1 MIITSSPVSLRRD
14 DGIAVITIDNPP
26 VNALSQAV
34 RQGLAEAIESIAADS
49 TVRGAIL
56 ICAGR
61 TFVAGAD
68 IREFGKPPAPPMLR
82 DVIAGIERL
91 NKPVVAAIHGT
102 ALGGSFESPLGCHY
116 RVMDSHAFVGL
127 PEVTLGIIP
136 GAGGTQR
143 LPRLIGMAASI
154 DLITSGRSADAM
166 EALKLGIADIIAE
179 GDLIMSARNLLAAK
193 IGLPMSR
200 LSERPP
206 PAASTDA
213 FAEARKQ
220 VTARA
225 RGQASPLRA
234 LDLLEETARSDF
246 AHGMT
251 REAEVFADLRN
262 SDQARALR
270 HVFFAERETS
280 KIPEADAKPRPVA
293 QLGVIGGGLMGTGIA
308 AAALLAGLN
317 VILVERDAASADL
330 ARDRALGLLKT
341 SVERGKLAQADYE
354 TIAASRLRTTASSA
368 DLGFA
373 DLVIEAAFEDLG
385 VKQAIFRELDQVA
398 KPDAVLA
405 TNTSYLDVGAIAA
418 VTARPENV
426 IGLHFFSPAHIMKL
440 LEVVVPPGAQADAV
454 ATGFALGRKLG
465 KITVRTQVCD
475 GFIGNRILSAYRK
488 QAEYL
493 MEDGASPAEIDAAFR
508 NFGLPM
514 GVFEMQDMA
523 GLDIIWANRKALASR
538 RDPQERYVRI
548 VDLICERGHFGR
560 KTGSG
565 YYYYAGKSPVPDKE
579 ALAIIAEERRR
590 QGITPRHFTAD
601 EIMDRILLAMINEG
615 ARILDEGIALRSS
628 DIDVVMVNG
637 YGFPRWRGG
646 PMFMADEMGAGETLR
661 RIEAHAKDDAYFWKP
676 STLLRRLAETG
687 ETFNSL
693 LSSRRKPGPPE

>member
-1 MIITSSPVSLRRD
+1 MTTSPVSLRRE

-34 RQGLAEAIESIAADS
+34 RQGLAEAIESIATDT
-49 TVRGAIL
+49 TVRGVIL
-56 ICAGR
+56 ICAGK

-82 DVIAGIERL
+82 DVITRL
-91 NKPVVAAIHGT
+91 EALDKPIVAAIHGT
-102 ALGGSFESPLGCHY
+102 ALGGGFELALGCHY
-116 RVMDSHAFVGL
+116 RVMDRHAVVGL

-154 DLITSGRSADAM
+154 DMITSGRRADAT
-166 EALKLGIADIIAE
+166 EALKLGIADAIAE
-179 GDLIMSARNLLAAK
+179 GDLLTGTKDILAAK
-193 IGLPMSR
+193 TGLPISR
-200 LSERPP
+200 LSGRPP
-206 PAASTDA
+206 TTAFPAV
-213 FAEARKQ
+213 FAKVRKQ
-220 VTARA
+220 VAARA
-225 RGQASPLRA
+225 RGQISPVRA
-234 LDLLEETARSDF
+234 LDLLQETASSDF
-246 AHGMT
+246 AHGMA
-251 REAEVFADLRN
+251 REAEVFAELRN

-270 HVFFAERETS
+270 HIFFAEREIS
-280 KIPEADAKPRPVA
+280 KIPETDAKPRSVA

-317 VILVERDAASADL
+317 VTLVERDAASADL
-330 ARDRALGLLKT
+330 AKGRALGLLRA
-341 SVERGKLAQADYE
+341 SVERGKLAQADYDA
-354 TIAASRLRTTASSA
+354 IAAGRLRSTAFYA
-368 DLGFA
+368 DLKSA
-373 DLVIEAAFEDLG
+373 DLVIEAAFEDIA
-385 VKQAIFRELDQVA
+385 VKQSIFRELDKVTG
-398 KPDAVLA
+398 PDAILA

-440 LEVVVPPGAQADAV
+440 LEVVVPPEARAEAV
-454 ATGFALGRKLG
+454 ATGFALARLLG
-465 KITVRTQVCD
+465 KIPVRAGVCD

-508 NFGLPM
+508 SFGLPM

-523 GLDIIWANRKALASR
+523 GLDIIWANRKALAPR
-538 RDPQERYVRI
+538 RDPRERYVRI

-560 KTGSG
+560 KTGRG
-565 YYYYAGKSPVPDKE
+565 YYNYAGKSPVPDEE

-590 QGITPRHFTAD
+590 KGIKPHSFTSD

-646 PMFMADEMGAGETLR
+646 PMFMADQMGTAEVLR
-661 RIEAHAKDDAYFWKP
+661 RIEAHARDDAWFWRP
-676 STLLRRLAETG
+676 SVLLKRLAGTG
-687 ETFNSL
+687 
-693 LSSRRKPGPPE
+693 SSFG

>member
-1 MIITSSPVSLRRD
+1 MTTSPVSLQRD
-14 DGIAVITIDNPP
+14 DAIAVITIDNPP
-26 VNALSQAV
+26 VNAASQAV
-34 RQGLAEAIESIAADS
+34 RQGLIEAIESIAAD
-49 TVRGAIL
+49 TTIRGVVL
-56 ICAGR
+56 TCAGK

-82 DVIAGIERL
+82 DVIASIERL
-91 NKPVVAAIHGT
+91 DKPVVAAIHGT
-102 ALGGSFESPLGCHY
+102 ALGGGFELALGCHY
-116 RVMDSHAFVGL
+116 RVMDSYAFVGL

-143 LPRLIGMAASI
+143 LPRLVDMAASI
-154 DLITSGRSADAM
+154 DLITSGRRADAM
-166 EALKLGIADIIAE
+166 EALKLGIADIVAE
-179 GDLIMSARNLLAAK
+179 GDLLTSAKAFLAAK
-193 IGLPMSR
+193 IGLPVSR
-200 LSERPP
+200 LSERPL
-206 PAASTDA
+206 ATASTDV
-213 FAEARKQ
+213 FSEARKQ

-225 RGQASPLRA
+225 RGQVSPLRA

-270 HVFFAERETS
+270 YIFFAERETG
-280 KIPEADAKPRPVA
+280 KIPEADAKPRPIA

-317 VILVERDAASADL
+317 VILVERDAASATL
-330 ARDRALGLLKT
+330 AKDRALALLKA
-341 SVERGKLAQADYE
+341 SIERGKLAQADYDA
-354 TIAASRLRTTASSA
+354 IASGRLRTSDAYGDLTA
-368 DLGFA
+368 A
-373 DLVIEAAFEDLG
+373 DLVIEAAFEDLA

-398 KPDAVLA
+398 KPEAVLA
-405 TNTSYLDVGAIAA
+405 TNTSYLDVGAVAA
-418 VTARPENV
+418 LTARPENV

-440 LEVVVPPGAQADAV
+440 LEVVVPPEARADAV

-465 KITVRTQVCD
+465 KIAVRAGVCY

-508 NFGLPM
+508 SFGLPM

-538 RDPQERYVRI
+538 RDSQERYVRI

-565 YYYYAGKSPVPDKE
+565 YYNYAGKAPVPNEE
-579 ALAIIAEERRR
+579 ALAIISQERRR
-590 QGITPRHFTAD
+590 KGIMPRHFTAD

-615 ARILDEGIALRSS
+615 ARILDESIALRSS

-646 PMFMADEMGAGETLR
+646 PMFMADQMGTNEVLR
-661 RIEAHAKDDAYFWKP
+661 RIEAHAEDDAFFWKP
-676 STLLRRLAETG
+676 SGLLKRLAKTG
-687 ETFNSL
+687 GSFGGE
-693 LSSRRKPGPPE
+693 

>member
-1 MIITSSPVSLRRD
+1 MATSPVSLQRE
-14 DGIAVITIDNPP
+14 DGIAIITIDNPP
-26 VNALSQAV
+26 VNAASQAV
-34 RQGLAEAIESIAADS
+34 RQGLVEAIESIAAD
-49 TVRGAIL
+49 TTIRGVVL
-56 ICAGR
+56 TCAGK

-91 NKPVVAAIHGT
+91 DRPVVAAIHGT
-102 ALGGSFESPLGCHY
+102 ALGGGFELALGCHY

-154 DLITSGRSADAM
+154 DLITSGRRADAS
-166 EALKLGIADIIAE
+166 EALKLGIADIIAQ
-179 GDLIMSARNLLAAK
+179 GDLLESARNLLAAK
-193 IGLPMSR
+193 IGLPVSR
-200 LSERPP
+200 LSDRPP
-206 PAASTDA
+206 ADATTDV
-213 FAEARKQ
+213 FAEARRQ

-225 RGQASPLRA
+225 RGQESPVRA
-234 LDLLEETARSDF
+234 LDLLEATASLIF
-246 AHGMT
+246 VKGMA

-270 HVFFAERETS
+270 YIFFAEREIS
-280 KIPEADAKPRPVA
+280 KIPEVGAKPRPVA

-341 SVERGKLAQADYE
+341 SVERGKLVQADYE
-354 TIAASRLRTTASSA
+354 TIAAGRLRPTASFA
-368 DLGFA
+368 DLGSA
-373 DLVIEAAFEDLG
+373 DLVIEAAFEDLA

-398 KPDAVLA
+398 KPAAVLA

-440 LEVVVPPGAQADAV
+440 LEVVVPPEARADAV
-454 ATGFALGRKLG
+454 TTGFAFGRKLG
-465 KITVRTQVCD
+465 KIAVRAQVCD

-508 NFGLPM
+508 SFGLPI

-538 RDPQERYVRI
+538 RAPQERHVRI

-565 YYYYAGKSPVPDKE
+565 YYNYAGKSPVPDEE
-579 ALAIIAEERRR
+579 ALAIIAQERRR
-590 QGITPRHFTAD
+590 RGIALCQSTSD

-646 PMFMADEMGAGETLR
+646 PMFMADQMGTNEVLR
-661 RIEAHAKDDAYFWKP
+661 RIEAHGKDDAWFWKP
-676 STLLRRLAETG
+676 SGLLKRLAETG
-687 ETFNSL
+687 GSFGGE
-693 LSSRRKPGPPE
+693 